1 MAGLSAS
8 CASCLF
14 TNRAVHRSSSSCGGG
29 GVSLLTAHRSRS
41 LQLVDLAVKEG
52 KNRIKPDGLVYSA
65 GSAR

>member
-1 MAGLSAS
+1 VQNPKL
-8 CASCLF
+8 
-14 TNRAVHRSSSSCGGG
+14 AVLLIAHFSR
-29 GVSLLTAHRSRS
+29 LTAHRSRS